1 MIDWV
6 VAEQEDLEVTKG
18 REDMRRFRSPLRP
31 IFDALNRRGQD
42 PHSNGEGGGAWRQWG
57 LCLQMA
63 IRTLTT
69 EGVPARVEAV
79 EDGDYSKASAGSAVS
94 TSMRKQA
101 HIEAPYW
108 KRYNSRYLGI
118 KDSMIPKQA
127 WFVLGRL
134 QAKGGAA
141 YLVGGCVRDLILNKT
156 PKDFDVITSADPPK
170 IRKCFSKC
178 YIVGKR
184 FPICQVYVGSS
195 MAEVASFGTFEKVAK
210 GKCISFPQKPSN
222 CGHHDYVRWKDCM
235 QRDFTINGL
244 MYDPFA
250 NLVYDYIGGMKDLK
264 MAKVRTIIPAHAS
277 FEEDSARI
285 LRAFR
290 VAGRLRFQF
299 TNDTACAI
307 QDLAHSIVRLDK
319 QRLMMEMN
327 YILAYGAAEASLR
340 LLTRFKVLDIL
351 LPFQAAYFSSQGSNM
366 HDERC
371 GKQSNMLLALF
382 ANLDKLLASDRP
394 CHRSL
399 WVGLLAFHLA
409 LVNKPQDVLLVTAFS
424 FSLYYGECSAKAISA
439 ARNTIQTA
447 NRFCPEIVEAV
458 RVESDKLLVKEVSN
472 LASEALAALDSMVNI
487 KLPSPATSEN
497 PHVPFSDLVF
507 ISKSLYAKVA
517 QIFGIEG
524 GNEEHK
530 CHKRECLN
538 INYESLANGD
548 LEEVQ
553 FVFAKVV
560 LGTLYSDFKDPL

>member
-1 MIDWV
+1 MW
-6 VAEQEDLEVTKG
+6 
-18 REDMRRFRSPLRP
+18 RFLSPFRP

-42 PHSNGEGGGAWRQWG
+42 PHSNGRGGGAWGQWG
-57 LCLQMA
+57 ICLQMA
-63 IRTLTT
+63 VRTLTT
-69 EGVPARVEAV
+69 EGVPARIEAV

-94 TSMRKQA
+94 TSKRKQA
-101 HIEAPYW
+101 HIVAPYW
-108 KRYNSRYLGI
+108 KRYNSRNLGI
-118 KDSMIPKQA
+118 NNSMIPRQA
-127 WFVLGRL
+127 WFVLRKL
-134 QAKGGAA
+134 QEKGGAA
-141 YLVGGCVRDLILNKT
+141 YLVGGCVRDLILKKT
-156 PKDFDVITSADPPK
+156 PKDFDVITSADHPK

-184 FPICQVYVGSS
+184 FPICQVYVGSL

-210 GKCISFPQKPSN
+210 SKCISFPQKPAD
-222 CGHHDYVRWKDCM
+222 CGHHDYVRWRDCM

-250 NLVYDYIGGMKDLK
+250 DLVYDYIGGMKDLK
-264 MAKVRTIIPAHAS
+264 MAKVRTVIPAHAS

-290 VAGRLRFQF
+290 VAGRLCFQF
-299 TNDTACAI
+299 TEDTACAI

-327 YILAYGAAEASLR
+327 YILAYGAAEASLC
-340 LLTRFKVLDIL
+340 LLTRFKILDIL
-351 LPFQAAYFSSQGSNM
+351 LPFQAAYFSSQGSKLR
-366 HDERC
+366 DERC
-371 GKQSNMLLALF
+371 GKQSNLLLALF

-439 ARNTIQTA
+439 ARNTVQTA
-447 NRFCPEIVEAV
+447 NRFCPEIVETV
-458 RVESDKLLVKEVSN
+458 RVESDKLLLKEVSN
-472 LASEALAALDSMVNI
+472 LASGAIAALDSMANT
-487 KLPSPATSEN
+487 KLPSGATSEN
-497 PHVPFSDLVF
+497 PQVPFSDLVF
-507 ISKSLYAKVA
+507 ISKTLYAKVA
-517 QIFGIEG
+517 QIFDIEG

-530 CHKRECLN
+530 CHKRECLK

-553 FVFAKVV
+553 FVFGKVV